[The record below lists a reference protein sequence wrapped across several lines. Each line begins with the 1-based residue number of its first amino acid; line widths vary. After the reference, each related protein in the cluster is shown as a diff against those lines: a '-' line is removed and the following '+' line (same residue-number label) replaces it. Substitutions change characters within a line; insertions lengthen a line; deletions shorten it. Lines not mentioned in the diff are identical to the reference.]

1 MPGLALHLLDGGQAA
16 AQAEEFHVLHAEV
29 YADPPYRQAD
39 DKEYPRQLAVRR
51 RQPGFVLAEARNGG
65 YLVGYA
71 AGMPLRP
78 STSWWTELTTPL
90 PADVTAE
97 HPGRTFAL
105 TELLVRASWRRQG
118 IAAALHDLIL
128 AGRPEERATA
138 VVWPAAGAAQN
149 AFRTWGWRK
158 VARTRDPAP
167 GSPVSPRI
175 GWRPCS
181 ARWSNTTTPAKR
193 SGYRATHAS
202 MYGWLANASA
212 LSTPTQS
219 IASLASSTLMSSDV
233 VASTWSPT
241 GFGGEGS

>member
-1 MPGLALHLLDGGQAA
+1 VTVSAPGITFQRLDGSRAA
-16 AQAEEFHVLHAEV
+16 AHADELQALHAEV
-29 YADPPYRQAD
+29 YAEPPYGLAAD
-39 DKEYPRQLAVRR
+39 PARFAERLRVQC
-51 RQPGFVLAEARNGG
+51 RQPGFVLAEARHGG

-78 STSWWTELTTPL
+78 STSWWRELTTPL
-90 PADVTAE
+90 PADITAE

-158 VARTRDPAP
+158 VARTREAGP
-167 GSPVSPRI
+167 G
-175 GWRPCS
+175 
-181 ARWSNTTTPAKR
+181 T
-193 SGYRATHAS
+193 
-202 MYGWLANASA
+202 
-212 LSTPTQS
+212 
-219 IASLASSTLMSSDV
+219 SLSDV
-233 VASTWSPT
+233 LVTT
-241 GFGGEGS
+241 LRR